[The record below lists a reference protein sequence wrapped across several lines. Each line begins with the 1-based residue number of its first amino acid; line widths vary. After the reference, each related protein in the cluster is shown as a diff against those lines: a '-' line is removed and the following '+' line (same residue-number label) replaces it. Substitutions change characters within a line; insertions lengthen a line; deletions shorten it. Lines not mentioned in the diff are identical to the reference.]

1 MRLNLQSTILD
12 GAYAATVTLD
22 TFTQPEID
30 QQVIFGKPTFNLGGR
45 FFKEAIKGTITAIT
59 QASDAVIT
67 ALGHNLSVGDEVTFT
82 GINGMVELNNV
93 KDTVTAITTRISGS
107 TLVSNGSGYVN
118 GTYTSV
124 PLTGGSGTSAAATI
138 IVAGGEVESYTI
150 SNKGTDYE
158 VDDILSAS
166 NSDLGGAG
174 SGLQI
179 KVSKIEGK
187 TFTIATNSTAFSEY
201 ISEGVAQKDPEIYF
215 NIEPVYSTVDTNSSS
230 FTYTRKFSVTADTPY
245 PALAAALFCTRN
257 QQVIDDAIANWKA
270 LSQSN
275 LVDITETI

>member
-1 MRLNLQSTILD
+1 MRSNLKSTILD
-12 GAYAATVTLD
+12 GAYAATITLD
-22 TFTQPEID
+22 TFTQLEID
-30 QQVIFGKPTFNLGGR
+30 QQVLFGKPTFNLGGR
-45 FFKEAIKGTITAIT
+45 FFKEAVKGNITAIT
-59 QASDAVIT
+59 QASDAVVT
-67 ALGHNLSVGDEVTFT
+67 AVGHNLSVGDEVTFT
-82 GINGMVELNNV
+82 AINGMVEFNNV
-93 KDTVTAITTRISGS
+93 KAVITAITTQISGS
-107 TLVSNGSGYVN
+107 SLVNDGSGYVN

-124 PLTGGSGTSAAATI
+124 PLTGGEGSGATATI
-138 IVAGGEVESYTI
+138 IVAGGKIDSYTI

-166 NSDLGGAG
+166 NSNLGGAG

-187 TFTIATNSTAFSEY
+187 TFTVGTDSTSFSEY
-201 ISEGVAQKDPEIYF
+201 ISQGFAQKDPEIHF
-215 NIEPVYSTVDTNSSS
+215 NIEPLYSSVDTNSDS

-257 QQVIDDAIANWKA
+257 KQVIEDAVSNWKA